1 MELILD
7 RNLSNKRIY
16 PAIDIEQSGTRKE
29 ELLLPDKVL
38 KRIWILRKMMS
49 ELNDPQE
56 ALEFVKNK
64 MEATK
69 DNEQFLELMSSD

>member
-7 RNLSNKRIY
+7 RNLSNKRVY
-16 PAIDIEQSGTRKE
+16 PAIDVEQSGTRKE
-29 ELLLPDKVL
+29 ELLLPAKVL
-38 KRIWILRKMMS
+38 QRVWILRKMMS
-49 ELNDPQE
+49 NLNDTQA
-56 ALEFVKNK
+56 ALEVVRSK

>member
-29 ELLLPDKVL
+29 ELLMPEKVL
-38 KRIWILRKMMS
+38 NRVWILRRMMS
-49 ELNDPQE
+49 ELNDPQA
-56 ALEFVKNK
+56 ALEFIKSK

-69 DNEQFLELMSSD
+69 DNEQFLELMKSD